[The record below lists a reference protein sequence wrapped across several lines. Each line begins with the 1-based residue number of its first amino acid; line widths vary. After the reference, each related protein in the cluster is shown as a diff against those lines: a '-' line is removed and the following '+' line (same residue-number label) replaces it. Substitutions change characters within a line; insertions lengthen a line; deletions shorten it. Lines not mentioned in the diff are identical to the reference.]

1 MKLSTQ
7 RTTALIAIIAAGI
20 AVTGCKRAKARSDS
34 KAESNETAQEAKVA
48 LDGVTDDSIRVVQ
61 IASFTGAQAGL
72 GTEIYRGAMAYF
84 MEVNAKG
91 GIHGRK
97 IDLVPLDDKYSAEG
111 GERATE
117 RALAEEGGFV
127 MFGAT
132 GTEPMGGILK
142 ALQKNEAKKAF
153 LWGSTSGA
161 ESSREG
167 PLAQYAFNLRGS
179 LKGAGR
185 DIIEAYSSSG
195 FKKVGIVFQ
204 DDGFGKSAG
213 AAARKAA
220 EDKGMQVVLELPIA
234 KTAKPDNT
242 SATDLVTKMKAAGA
256 DSMVLAATYNPASV
270 FARDAREHGWNAPM
284 SVMGTPDTMLRFLV
298 AHEKKTGKRMTNAIL
313 GCINAPPV
321 NATELP
327 AVREYRDL
335 MDKRNPQLP
344 AQIADPNYR
353 PIRYSSSAFEGYI
366 MARVLGEALERN
378 GRNLTRDSLRKAAQ
392 SVANWDPGVGQRVSF
407 GANDN
412 QGFDSIWLAGVKNDE
427 FGLVNDMK
435 KYLTDKPEPVTV
447 AKAGEDAKDG
457 KGTLTA
463 DTKAPGAALNA
474 KTPPGAP
481 AKK

>member
-1 MKLSTQ
+1 MKSSTQ

-20 AVTGCKRAKARSDS
+20 AVTGCKRAKARADS
-34 KAESNETAQEAKVA
+34 KAESTEAAQETKAP
-48 LDGVTDDSIRVVQ
+48 LEGVSDDSIRLVQ

-97 IDLVPLDDKYSAEG
+97 IEIVPLDDKYSADG
-111 GERATE
+111 GEQATE
-117 RALAEEGGFV
+117 RALGEENGFV
-127 MFGAT
+127 AFGAT

-142 ALQKNEAKKAF
+142 ALHKNDAKKAF

-179 LKGAGR
+179 LKGGGR
-185 DIIEAYSSSG
+185 DIAEAYSTAG
-195 FKKVGIVFQ
+195 FKKLGIVFQ
-204 DDGFGKSAG
+204 DDGFGKSAA

-220 EDKGMQVVLELPIA
+220 EEKGMQVVLELPIS

-242 SATDLVTKMKAAGA
+242 NATDLVNKMKAAGA
-256 DSMVLAATYNPASV
+256 DSMALAATYNPASV
-270 FARDAREHGWNAPM
+270 FVRDAREHGWNAPM
-284 SVMGTPDTMLRFLV
+284 SVMGTPDTMLRFLI
-298 AHEKKTGKRMTNAIL
+298 AHEKKTGKRMTNAVL
-313 GCINAPPV
+313 GCINVPPV

-353 PIRYSSSAFEGYI
+353 PLRYSSSAFEGYV
-366 MARVLGEALERN
+366 MARVLGEALDRA

-392 SVANWDPGVGQRVSF
+392 SVTNWDPGVGQKVSF
-407 GANDN
+407 GTNDN

-427 FGLVNDMK
+427 FALVNDMK
-435 KYLTDKPEPVTV
+435 KYLTDKPEPVIV
-447 AKAGEDAKDG
+447 AKEEQDT

-463 DTKAPGAALNA
+463 DAKGQGAAANA
-474 KTPPGAP
+474 KTAP